1 MAYAGLLAAAIGSA
15 DLRSNCQGT
24 GFVGTS
30 GADHWHRII
39 MELSVPVV
47 GLVALLHCESAG
59 LFLFYG
65 K

>member
-15 DLRSNCQGT
+15 DLRSKCQGT
-24 GFVGTS
+24 GFVGTA
-30 GADHWHRII
+30 GADHRII

-59 LFLFYG
+59 LFLFYR